1 MKTYIPKSEEI
12 ERNWRLVDADGK
24 VLRRIATEI
33 AEILRGK
40 NKPVFTPHLDTGDF
54 VVVVN
59 AEKIKL
65 TGNKMA
71 DKVYYHHTGFPGGIK
86 GITAEKLLEKEPG
99 KLISEA
105 VKGML
110 PKNKLRKQFMGK
122 LKVYVGSKHPHKAQQ
137 PQVVSL

>member
-24 VLRRIATEI
+24 VLGRIATEI
-33 AEILRGK
+33 ADILRGK

-86 GITAEKLLEKEPG
+86 GITAEKLLEREPE
-99 KLISEA
+99 KLVVEA

-122 LKVYVGSKHPHKAQQ
+122 LKVYTGSKHPHEAQQ
-137 PQVVSL
+137 PQAVNL

>member
-1 MKTYIPKSEEI
+1 MKTFIPKNEEI
-12 ERNWRLVDADGK
+12 ERNWRLIDADGK
-24 VLRRIATEI
+24 VLGRIATEI
-33 AEILRGK
+33 ADILRGK
-40 NKPVFTPHLDTGDF
+40 NKPDFTPHLDTGDF

-59 AEKIKL
+59 AEKIRL

-122 LKVYVGSKHPHKAQQ
+122 LKVYSGSKHPHEAQQ
-137 PQVVSL
+137 PQAVSL

>member
-24 VLRRIATEI
+24 VLGRIATEI
-33 AEILRGK
+33 ADILRGK

-86 GITAEKLLEKEPG
+86 GITAEKLLEKEPT

-122 LKVYVGSKHPHKAQQ
+122 LKVYAGSKHPHEAQQ

>member
-1 MKTYIPKSEEI
+1 MKTYIPKNEEI
-12 ERNWRLVDADGK
+12 ERSWRLVDADGK
-24 VLRRIATEI
+24 VLGRIATEI
-33 AEILRGK
+33 ADILRGK

-86 GITAEKLLEKEPG
+86 GITAEKLLEKEPE

-122 LKVYVGSKHPHKAQQ
+122 LKVYSGSKHPHEAQQ

>member
-24 VLRRIATEI
+24 VLGRIATEI
-33 AEILRGK
+33 ADILRGK

-54 VVVVN
+54 VIVVN

-122 LKVYVGSKHPHKAQQ
+122 LKVYVGSKHPHEAQQ

>member
-24 VLRRIATEI
+24 VLGRIATEI
-33 AEILRGK
+33 ADILRGK
-40 NKPVFTPHLDTGDF
+40 NKPVFTPHLDSGDF

-86 GITAEKLLEKEPG
+86 GITAEKLLEKEPE

-122 LKVYVGSKHPHKAQQ
+122 LKVYAGGKHPHEAQQ

>member
-12 ERNWRLVDADGK
+12 ERNWRLIDADGK
-24 VLRRIATEI
+24 VLGRIATEI
-33 AEILRGK
+33 ADILRGK

-86 GITAEKLLEKEPG
+86 GITAEKLLEREPG

-122 LKVYVGSKHPHKAQQ
+122 LKVYSGSKHPHEAQQ

>member
-24 VLRRIATEI
+24 VLGRIATEI
-33 AEILRGK
+33 ADILRGK

-59 AEKIKL
+59 AEKIRL
-65 TGNKMA
+65 TGNKMT

-122 LKVYVGSKHPHKAQQ
+122 LKVYAGSKHPHEAQQ

>member
-24 VLRRIATEI
+24 VLGRIATEI
-33 AEILRGK
+33 ADILRGK

-86 GITAEKLLEKEPG
+86 GITAEKLLEREPE

-122 LKVYVGSKHPHKAQQ
+122 LKVYAGSKHPHEAQQ
-137 PQVVSL
+137 PQAVSL

>member
-24 VLRRIATEI
+24 VLGRIATEI
-33 AEILRGK
+33 ADILRGK

-86 GITAEKLLEKEPG
+86 GITAEKLLEREPE

-122 LKVYVGSKHPHKAQQ
+122 LKVYAGSKHPHEAQQ
-137 PQVVSL
+137 PQVVSF

>member
-24 VLRRIATEI
+24 VLGRIATEI
-33 AEILRGK
+33 ADILRGN

-99 KLISEA
+99 KLITEA

-122 LKVYVGSKHPHKAQQ
+122 LKVYVGSKHPHEAQQ

>member
-12 ERNWRLVDADGK
+12 ERNWRLVDAEGK
-24 VLRRIATEI
+24 ILGRIATEI
-33 AEILRGK
+33 ADILRGK
-40 NKPVFTPHLDTGDF
+40 DKPVFTPHLDVGDF

-99 KLISEA
+99 KLIVEA

-122 LKVYVGSKHPHKAQQ
+122 LKVYVGGKHPHEAQQ
-137 PQVVSL
+137 PQVVNL

>member
-24 VLRRIATEI
+24 VLGRIATEI
-33 AEILRGK
+33 ADILRGK

-86 GITAEKLLEKEPG
+86 GITAEKLLEKEPR

-122 LKVYVGSKHPHKAQQ
+122 LKVYAGSKHPHEAQQ
-137 PQVVSL
+137 PQVVNL

>member
-24 VLRRIATEI
+24 VLGRIATEI
-33 AEILRGK
+33 ADILRGK

-122 LKVYVGSKHPHKAQQ
+122 LKVYAGSKHPHEAQQ

>member
-1 MKTYIPKSEEI
+1 MLDKSRKFVYISFFYIDSKRDLKMKTYIPKNEEI

-24 VLRRIATEI
+24 VLGRIATEI
-33 AEILRGK
+33 ADILRGK

-71 DKVYYHHTGFPGGIK
+71 DKVYYHQIGRAH
-86 GITAEKLLEKEPG
+86 
-99 KLISEA
+99 
-105 VKGML
+105 V
-110 PKNKLRKQFMGK
+110 
-122 LKVYVGSKHPHKAQQ
+122 
-137 PQVVSL
+137 